1 MYDMKLDNRT
11 KALIGIGA
19 SITANCEPCV
29 QRHVS
34 LAKEI
39 GVNEQEIAEAIALGR
54 MIRKGI
60 AGKMDKFIAQM
71 GSSVPI
77 TSESGAGTC
86 CG

>member
-1 MYDMKLDNRT
+1 MKLDNRT

-29 QRHVS
+29 QRHVN
-34 LAKEI
+34 LARES
-39 GVNEQEIAEAIALGR
+39 GVNEQEIAEAIALGQ

-60 AGKMDKFIAQM
+60 AGKMDKFISQM

-77 TSESGAGTC
+77 ASGSDSGSC

>member
-1 MYDMKLDNRT
+1 MKLDNRT

-29 QRHVS
+29 QRHVN
-34 LAKEI
+34 LAKEN
-39 GVNEQEIAEAIALGR
+39 GVNEQEIAEAIALGQ

-60 AGKMDKFIAQM
+60 AGKMDKFIVQM
-71 GSSVPI
+71 DSSVTIASAPN
-77 TSESGAGTC
+77 TGSC